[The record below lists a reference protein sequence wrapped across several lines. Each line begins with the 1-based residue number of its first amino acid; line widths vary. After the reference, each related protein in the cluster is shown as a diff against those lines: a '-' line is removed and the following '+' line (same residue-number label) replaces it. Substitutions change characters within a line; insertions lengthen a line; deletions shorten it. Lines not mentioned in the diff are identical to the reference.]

1 MKVLNVTK
9 LKHFFENIEKY
20 KDEEGDARKLFNQKS
35 DQAPEDFKDIFN
47 QANSRGPITRA
58 QAKLIKFKD
67 AVQLALLL
75 LKNETE
81 NIDSLCDPSDHCTEC
96 ESE

>member
-20 KDEEGDARKLFNQKS
+20 KDEEGDTRKLFNQKS

-47 QANSRGPITRA
+47 QAPTSGPITRL
-58 QAKLIKFKD
+58 QAR
-67 AVQLALLL
+67 
-75 LKNETE
+75 
-81 NIDSLCDPSDHCTEC
+81 
-96 ESE
+96 